1 MESLSRLLLKKR
13 RIEAGRGAS
22 LWERNSKMDKK
33 RILVADDYT
42 LTRKIIAK
50 MLQDEGY
57 DVVLAADGQEA
68 IALLSLYCPDL
79 VLTDL
84 SMPRLNGIGV
94 LTCAKRISPATP
106 VIIFTAD
113 VSSASEQEARR
124 LGVRDYV
131 QKPFDIDDL
140 LKRITSA
147 LNS

>member
-1 MESLSRLLLKKR
+1 
-13 RIEAGRGAS
+13 
-22 LWERNSKMDKK
+22 MDKK

-42 LTRKIIAK
+42 LTREIVAK
-50 MLQDEGY
+50 VLRDEGY

-68 IALLSLYCPDL
+68 ITLLSISCPDL

-84 SMPRLNGIGV
+84 SMPRLNGIEV
-94 LTCAKRISPATP
+94 LTCARRISPATP

-113 VSSASEQEARR
+113 VSPASEQEAQR

-140 LKRITSA
+140 LNRITSA